1 MTKYRVLFDNELTV
15 AFSIFMSSWSV
26 LFLEFWER
34 RSATLAHRYCTVLY
48 LTVLHCTVLYCRW
61 GVYQHD
67 PEEEHPRPEYLAQLE
82 RVEARTLNPV
92 TRTLEPRPPF
102 WGMQVLPLYCL
113 LLYCTVLYHTA
124 P

>member
-1 MTKYRVLFDNELTV
+1 MKVSMRFRGHLRLL
-15 AFSIFMSSWSV
+15 S
-26 LFLEFWER
+26 
-34 RSATLAHRYCTVLY
+34 LASYCTVLY
-48 LTVLHCTVLYCRW
+48 CTALHCTVLYCTVLYCTVLYCRW